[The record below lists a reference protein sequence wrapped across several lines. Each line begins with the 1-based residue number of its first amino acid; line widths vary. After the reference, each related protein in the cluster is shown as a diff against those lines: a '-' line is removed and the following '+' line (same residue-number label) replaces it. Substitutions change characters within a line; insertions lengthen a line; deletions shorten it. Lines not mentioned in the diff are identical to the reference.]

1 MERKAVRRRT
11 IIILSV
17 FNVMKG
23 VIISTSVLKW
33 KNFLNKLKKVF
44 GKGIVI
50 IKVNDDDVEVF
61 LRV

>member
-1 MERKAVRRRT
+1 MERKAVRRRI